1 MATRRRQ
8 RGMSVLL
15 AALVLLVA
23 AGLFL
28 ASGLAGLALAPERDA
43 ASDRAIAQAR
53 EALIAYAAD
62 RPIDA
67 AVGPGYLP
75 CPDRDD
81 DGWAEPTCGSLSGDS
96 GQAQRLGRLPWK
108 TLGLPDVRDGHGER
122 LWYGV
127 SSKHKGLLN
136 CAASRACVDM
146 SPPAALGTISVRDP
160 SGTILHDGT
169 QADPELAERGG
180 AAAVVLAPGPP
191 LERRSGPVLQQ
202 RRECLAGECDA
213 NGYCLRD
220 EAAHCIAAN
229 FLDASSAPAEDN
241 AAFRDRND
249 AAGRAG
255 NRDGFIAGPVADA
268 TGRVMVNDRLAAIG
282 YADLM
287 PRVMARVALEA
298 ALCLRAQAAR
308 TAGGRYPAPELSCGT
323 TAPFGRLPEFTAGSE
338 GCNLAAPGTQPAW
351 WRTWHAHVLYAPAAA
366 FSPDGNGSCE
376 APGGC
381 IEAVDSQGRMVARDK
396 RFALVVTRRADECG
410 TKRLRCDA
418 LACRQVVLGDGVDV
432 ARAFP

>member
-8 RGMSVLL
+8 RGMAVVL

-28 ASGLAGLALAPERDA
+28 ASALTGLAFVPERDA

-81 DGWAEPTCGSLSGDS
+81 DGWAEATCGSLSGDS
-96 GQAQRLGRLPWK
+96 GQGQRLGRLPWK

-122 LWYGV
+122 LWYAV

-136 CAASRACVDM
+136 CAASRGCVDM
-146 SPPAALGTISVRDP
+146 SPPVALGTISVRDAA
-160 SGTILHDGT
+160 GTLLHDGT
-169 QADPELAERGG
+169 QSDPGLAERGG

-191 LERRSGPVLQQ
+191 LERRSGPVLEQK
-202 RRECLAGECDA
+202 RECLPGECDA
-213 NGYCLRD
+213 NGYCVRE

-229 FLDASSAPAEDN
+229 FLDASPAEDN

-255 NRDGFIAGPVADA
+255 NRDGFIAGPVTDGA
-268 TGRVMVNDRLAAIG
+268 GRPVVNDRLAAIG

-308 TAGGRYPAPELSCGT
+308 TAGGRYPQPEPACGT
-323 TAPFGRLPEFTAGSE
+323 TAPYGRLPEFAAPGLE
-338 GCNLAAPGTQPAW
+338 GCNLAASIPQPAW
-351 WRTWHAHVLYAPAAA
+351 WTTWQAHVLYAPAAA
-366 FSPDGNGSCE
+366 FLPGGNGSCE

-381 IEAVDSQGRMVARDK
+381 LEAIDSQGRVVARDK
-396 RFALVVTRRADECG
+396 RFALVVTRRANECG
-410 TKRLRCDA
+410 SERLRCDA
-418 LACRQVVLGDGVDV
+418 RTCRQVVLGDGIDV